1 MNELRAN
8 EPHCQIYIVATKAD
22 LLDGSGGSGGGVG
35 QDSGGGDRKRD
46 ISAAAA
52 QKFAASIDAAVF
64 STSAMTGQG
73 LPVSGPPETAP

>member
-1 MNELRAN
+1 VNELRAN

-22 LLDGSGGSGGGVG
+22 LLDGSGGSGG
-35 QDSGGGDRKRD
+35 QDSGGGDRKRE

-52 QKFAASIDAAVF
+52 QKFAASIDTAVF

-73 LPVSGPPETAP
+73 VPVSGRPDTAP